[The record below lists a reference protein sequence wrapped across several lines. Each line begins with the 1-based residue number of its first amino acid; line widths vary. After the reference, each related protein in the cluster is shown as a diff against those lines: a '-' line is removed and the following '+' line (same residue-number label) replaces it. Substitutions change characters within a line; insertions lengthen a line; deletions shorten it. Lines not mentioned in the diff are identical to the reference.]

1 MPVRSFEPINPTTDV
16 ATTRTFLHEV
26 LPITGSIVSGT
37 YVGGDTEENIKDY
50 THGMFQSVYDYPYL
64 SSSANHIFDLTAGY
78 AAASSL
84 SSSSNVQNSKKINM
98 YNEFAQVLLGYTG
111 SNNDIR
117 QFESDLTLDQTNS
130 MKDVFIISLSRLL
143 TKDEIKKGSFQLTV
157 GRGAHGTA
165 FNDSKAT
172 ATIIF
177 TDKPNEASTITLVD
191 SDGTSLVFEVDND
204 ADGASGTNIAM
215 DPATNNAAGMAA
227 ELIAEV
233 NGESSLDIVASTGDG
248 GTGEVLLTQGTDGTD
263 GNTTI
268 SFSNYSNWNSN
279 TTGTLVT
286 AFAGGNDADL
296 TLFDATAN
304 VNGTGVSNCDGGDFS
319 ILHTSSDASIG
330 DTGYGAIFYQA
341 GVIVL
346 TSSVF
351 ADVGDF
357 GSANQFIG
365 GAASNVNLTAEQ
377 TLVQSSISG
386 ACDALRHRIKNI
398 QFNNTTE
405 LNSTIYFCRAPVN
418 KFNYSSNPTYLSG
431 SKIRVK
437 DRASD
442 NPIAYV
448 TTVGLYNAANELLA
462 VAKLSEP
469 LKKSVDNELTI
480 RVRLDY

>member
-37 YVGGDTEENIKDY
+37 YVSGDTEENIKDY

-143 TKDEIKKGSFQLTV
+143 TKDEIKKGSFQMTL
-157 GRGAHGTA
+157 GRGAYGTA
-165 FNDSKAT
+165 FDASPGT
-172 ATIIF
+172 ATFTF
-177 TDKPNEASTITLVD
+177 TDKPNEETTISITDNAATPV
-191 SDGTSLVFEVDND
+191 TVVFEVDDTNNG
-204 ADGASGTNIAM
+204 AATSGATPVDGSGAVSTAAGIDTKLVAAINASTLAIT
-215 DPATNNAAGMAA
+215 ATNPT
-227 ELIAEV
+227 
-233 NGESSLDIVASTGDG
+233 NGV
-248 GTGEVLLTQGTDGTD
+248 VVLTQDNAGTS
-263 GNTTI
+263 GNTSITL
-268 SFSNYSNWNSN
+268 SDASNWNAN
-279 TTGTLVT
+279 TSVNVPS
-286 AFAGGNDADL
+286 AFTGGNDADL

-304 VNGTGVSNCDGGDFS
+304 VNGTGVSNCDGGDFA

-341 GVIVL
+341 GVVVL

-357 GSANQFIG
+357 GSAHLNT
-365 GAASNVNLTAEQ
+365 AADLTAEQ

-386 ACDALRHRIKNI
+386 ACNALRHRIKNI

-437 DRASD
+437 ERASD